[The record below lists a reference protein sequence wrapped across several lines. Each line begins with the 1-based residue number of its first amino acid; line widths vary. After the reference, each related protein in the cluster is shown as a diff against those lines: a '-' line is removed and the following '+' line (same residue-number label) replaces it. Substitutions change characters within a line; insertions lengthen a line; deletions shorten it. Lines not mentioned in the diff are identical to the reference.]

1 MDSKLDQ
8 WAKVPSHPELSVQTV
23 LQKSENIGLST
34 KRGCWSYI
42 NKKRFPV
49 RDIFSLTLF
58 CTPFCRLQ
66 PWYQNSYRIVHR
78 WSCFS
83 LFSNCC
89 GWTCSTLPPLVRSLT
104 PAPHWSRAA
113 SLDSSSHP
121 RYFPARPALGPCRT
135 PTQGATPSSSR
146 SQNQPETAF
155 PDSTGPSSLTPSWRR
170 HEPSSGWRASTRWW
184 SCVMP
189 LPTLPSWKPG
199 NNSCRS
205 GKDCPERALDPGMEM
220 GNLRWSILWLGSVT
234 PAWLPVKCCANG
246 WRTAWPTVP
255 PTGPVASCRHHANVG
270 TSLHRTKKP
279 VDATGTGYT
288 WRTASLLWKKE
299 QLTLTLA
306 VS

>member
-1 MDSKLDQ
+1 MISKFLRNCSSLVLLFPLLQLLRLDMLN
-8 WAKVPSHPELSVQTV
+8 AAPSGPES
-23 LQKSENIGLST
+23 
-34 KRGCWSYI
+34 
-42 NKKRFPV
+42 
-49 RDIFSLTLF
+49 D
-58 CTPFCRLQ
+58 
-66 PWYQNSYRIVHR
+66 
-78 WSCFS
+78 
-83 LFSNCC
+83 
-89 GWTCSTLPPLVRSLT
+89 TCSTLVQ
-104 PAPHWSRAA
+104 SRFFGFF
-113 SLDSSSHP
+113 LSSSVFPSTPCSWTLQNPDP
-121 RYFPARPALGPCRT
+121 RRYTIFIKVT
-135 PTQGATPSSSR
+135 KPTRDCIPRQH
-146 SQNQPETAF
+146 
-155 PDSTGPSSLTPSWRR
+155 GPSSLTPSWRR

-205 GKDCPERALDPGMEM
+205 GKGCPERVLDPGMEM

-270 TSLHRTKKP
+270 TSPHRTKKP